1 MADIKGQNI
10 QIKQVNYTPIP
21 AGKTNDGRPSSWCPY
36 CFRTHAVE
44 DQNDC
49 HNQATEVYEGD
60 TYWLPEEIVGY
71 RGFKI
76 QTKYD
81 GEGPFLKGARAPWY
95 YAYPGPAECIGNSDR
110 IGVRGEHKSPHPL
123 CTCGYHA
130 LRTRNQIST
139 IFPVHAKVLLWG
151 DVIEHEDG
159 WRAEHAKIV
168 ALDYTYKGAFMFQR
182 RERVHHTLQTLRKK
196 YEVEE
201 GEM

>member
-1 MADIKGQNI
+1 MNGNI
-10 QIKQVNYTPIP
+10 QIKGTTITAIP
-21 AGKTNDGRPSSWCPY
+21 TSKTNDGRPSAWCAH

-44 DQNDC
+44 DHTECQE
-49 HNQATEVYEGD
+49 QATQVYEAD
-60 TYWLPEEIVGY
+60 TYWLPEEVEAY

-76 QTKYD
+76 QSDKDNT
-81 GEGPFLKGARAPWY
+81 PVLKGSRARWH
-95 YAYPGPAECIGNSDR
+95 YAYPGPAECIGNSHR
-110 IGVRGEHKSPHPL
+110 IGIRTEHKSPHPL

-151 DVIEHEDG
+151 TIIEHEDG

-168 ALDYTYKGAFMFQR
+168 ALDYTTKGAFMFQR

-201 GEM
+201 GEMK